1 MYFRVLCLPYVDGDA
16 TSEPCYKVLRKYANL
31 FPFLF
36 QFQARLTHGE
46 LETLLHEFGHALHSL
61 LSRTRYQHLS
71 GTRAAADFV
80 ETPSQL
86 MEHFAWSPAYL
97 EAAGTPLPQGL
108 LASLARGQKK
118 HAALDGLQQVFFF
131 WFALSFMLESVCM
144 RRVNDF
150 FQAGEHKARW
160 EMYQKTAQGN

>member
-1 MYFRVLCLPYVDGDA
+1 MLFGDDACILKAFVYLFCQPWLIYVLCCTL
-16 TSEPCYKVLRKYANL
+16 VLLSVAL
-31 FPFLF
+31 
-36 QFQARLTHGE
+36 QARLTHGE

-86 MEHFAWSPAYL
+86 MEHFAWSSAYL
-97 EAAGTPLPQGL
+97 EAAGTPLPSGL

-118 HAALDGLQQVFFF
+118 HAALDGLQQVLFLFLRLKNMF
-131 WFALSFMLESVCM
+131 GLFL
-144 RRVNDF
+144 RVF
-150 FQAGEHKARW
+150 VL
-160 EMYQKTAQGN
+160 QKPK